1 MAKDNLLFNSE
12 KIENPVIK
20 KNVKCDMIEDFNV
33 ATRIHVNCY
42 ESGNNLVFMNWN
54 DTKATIPIPDILSV
68 NLIIEKKRFG
78 EKSLMRIETSNY
90 VIDVLKATNVDVD
103 TLNNFRDV
111 QKEKMLLTKKS
122 KKITFRNN
130 DSTKTITIHPY
141 SPIKEDGEEIIFEDT
156 LPDESCVV
164 TNYRVWKNFFFQKDG
179 ISMTHDEYN
188 DVIAGHVTKRR
199 EEDIIGSVEETPS
212 MWNLLSQYTRVQL
225 YYNKSTHHASSTEI
239 EVGDII
245 FMKNGKQVMIW
256 KNYEDPNTIVKIIN
270 SAKANF
276 NTKSDNSSPEGE
288 DPIKIL
294 KLRFANGE
302 ITKEEFLEMKNLLE

>member
-1 MAKDNLLFNSE
+1 MENLLFNIE
-12 KIENPVIK
+12 KIENPVLGKSVECDTIK
-20 KNVKCDMIEDFNV
+20 GIRE
-33 ATRIHVNCY
+33 TQRIRADCY
-42 ESGNNLVFMNWN
+42 ESGNSLTFMSAFN
-54 DTKATIPIPDILSV
+54 DEPIVTIPIPDILSV
-68 NLIIEKKRFG
+68 KLTIEKKRLG
-78 EKSLMRIETSNY
+78 KKSSMMIETSND
-90 VIDVLKATNVDVD
+90 VINVLKTTDVDV
-103 TLNNFRDV
+103 NFLANFLDI

-164 TNYRVWKNFFFQKDG
+164 TNYRVWRNFFFQKDG
-179 ISMTHDEYN
+179 ISMTHDEYD
-188 DVIAGHVTKRR
+188 DVIGGHITKRR
-199 EEDIIGSVEETPS
+199 EEDIIGGVEETPS
-212 MWNLLSQYTRVQL
+212 MWNALSGYTHVQL
-225 YYNKSTHHASSTEI
+225 YYNKSTHHASSSEI

-256 KNYEDPNTIVKIIN
+256 KDFEDPNTIVKLIN

-276 NTKSDNSSPEGE
+276 NTEPDNSSSEGE
-288 DPIKIL
+288 DPIKVL